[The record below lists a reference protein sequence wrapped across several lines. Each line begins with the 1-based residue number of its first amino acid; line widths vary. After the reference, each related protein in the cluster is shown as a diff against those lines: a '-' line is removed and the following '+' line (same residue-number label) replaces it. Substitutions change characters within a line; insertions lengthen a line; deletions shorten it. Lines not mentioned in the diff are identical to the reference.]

1 MSKIRESAEWIDLE
15 WRIGELRRTVIDAH
29 GVILAMIWEVENLDD
44 SSKYRRTILRD
55 RAGEL
60 LEQLRSA
67 QLYIEA
73 NPEVLELVGL
83 DLQTVNEWIEQASNA
98 LGQART
104 VIRRVGEDDP
114 DTTLEGLEEALG
126 VTDELLEKL
135 HLKAKPSRGS
145 RKRRATGKRTN
156 KPRRRQ

>member
-1 MSKIRESAEWIDLE
+1 MSKIRESAEWADLE

-55 RAGEL
+55 RAREL
-60 LEQLRSA
+60 IKQLWSA

-73 NPEVLELVGL
+73 NPEVLELAGL
-83 DLQTVNEWIEQASNA
+83 DLQTVTEWIKQTSNA
-98 LGQART
+98 LGQARM
-104 VIRRVGEDDP
+104 VIRRVGKDDP

-135 HLKAKPSRGS
+135 HLKVRPSRGS
-145 RKRRATGKRTN
+145 RKRSATGKRTS
-156 KPRRRQ
+156 KSRRR